1 MSSSRSDL
9 DTPLNKDPLVGAE
22 LSLSDMILLIVDDSP
37 VNLSLMSGIFRDRHK
52 IKVANGGEK
61 ALRLAQSEPRPDL
74 VLLDVVMPDVDGYE
88 VCRRLKQDPATRDIP
103 IIFLTGLVDP
113 EEEKKGLELGAADF
127 VTKPVNPPVIVA
139 RVSNQLT
146 IKALRDRDRRNLEI
160 IAREKQLL
168 ELEQA
173 KTEKL
178 MLNILPAPIADRLK
192 KGEQNISGDHTDVS
206 VLFADIV
213 EFTRMSTQVS
223 AAELVR
229 LLNDLFS
236 RFDMR
241 AREIG
246 LEKIKTIGDAYMVV
260 GGLPTALE
268 NHTELCAEMAFGM
281 LEDLQAFNELY
292 GANFRL
298 RIGINSGPVVAGVI
312 GFTKFAYDLWGLTVN
327 AASRMESTAPAGRIQ
342 VSEDT
347 AKLLEGKYLL
357 ESGGVVECKGL
368 GELSTRLLIGR
379 RANS

>member
-1 MSSSRSDL
+1 
-9 DTPLNKDPLVGAE
+9 
-22 LSLSDMILLIVDDSP
+22 
-37 VNLSLMSGIFRDRHK
+37 
-52 IKVANGGEK
+52 
-61 ALRLAQSEPRPDL
+61 
-74 VLLDVVMPDVDGYE
+74 VLLDVMMPGIDGYE
-88 VCRRLKQDPATRDIP
+88 VCRRLKQDPSTRDIP
-103 IIFLTGLVDP
+103 VVFLTGLVDP
-113 EEEKKGLELGAADF
+113 EEEKKDLELGAADF

-268 NHTELCAEMAFGM
+268 NHAELCAEMAFDM
-281 LEDLQAFNELY
+281 LEDLQAFNDLY

>member
-1 MSSSRSDL
+1 
-9 DTPLNKDPLVGAE
+9 
-22 LSLSDMILLIVDDSP
+22 
-37 VNLSLMSGIFRDRHK
+37 
-52 IKVANGGEK
+52 
-61 ALRLAQSEPRPDL
+61 
-74 VLLDVVMPDVDGYE
+74 
-88 VCRRLKQDPATRDIP
+88 
-103 IIFLTGLVDP
+103 
-113 EEEKKGLELGAADF
+113 
-127 VTKPVNPPVIVA
+127 
-139 RVSNQLT
+139 
-146 IKALRDRDRRNLEI
+146 
-160 IAREKQLL
+160 
-168 ELEQA
+168 
-173 KTEKL
+173 

-268 NHTELCAEMAFGM
+268 NHAELCAEMAFGM
-281 LEDLQAFNELY
+281 LDDLQAFNDLY

-312 GFTKFAYDLWGLTVN
+312 GSTKFAYDLWGLTVN

-357 ESGGVVECKGL
+357 ESGGLVECKGL